1 MGLARITQ
9 GPQQRPLIRRFS
21 TVYSV
26 VWCLS
31 VVLGIYHRICKVS
44 KFRMVKSM
52 GKCTFNCII
61 VKKGWY
67 STAAWIKGKREF
79 KVRLNLQKYMV
90 SIFATNYREVTKGG
104 LGQKLVIALL
114 WKAAYCVYKYL
125 FKACCQGLGLFK
137 LVGGQATWR
146 VHCRDGPKYRPR
158 VIDKKLLN

>member
-9 GPQQRPLIRRFS
+9 GPQQRPLTRRFS

-31 VVLGIYHRICKVS
+31 VVLGIYHRKCKVS
-44 KFRMVKSM
+44 KFWMAKSM
-52 GKCTFNCII
+52 GKCMYNCII
-61 VKKGWY
+61 LKKCEY

-104 LGQKLVIALL
+104 LGQKLVISLL

-125 FKACCQGLGLFK
+125 FNACCQGLDSLK
-137 LVGGQATWR
+137 LDKSRDEFMVKGQSKVRAQDLW
-146 VHCRDGPKYRPR
+146 
-158 VIDKKLLN
+158 